1 MAEAARPIEVLHD
14 GSWYP
19 GMLDRWK
26 HDERG
31 WVGHVW
37 WSEGVGLTH
46 VEWIAAARLRPK
58 DQAG

>member
-1 MAEAARPIEVLHD
+1 MGELYRSVAVRHSD
-14 GSWYP
+14 GCWYP

-37 WSEGVGLTH
+37 WSEGPGLTH
-46 VEWIAAARLRPK
+46 VEWIKAERLRPV
-58 DQAG
+58 D